1 MTDQELRDELIT
13 LLVAGHETT
22 ATALSWAMERLTR
35 LPGGWA
41 ALRAGGEDYADAV
54 GKEALRLRPV
64 LPVVLRNLQRPA
76 TIAGLDLPAGA
87 VVAPSIYLVHR
98 RADVY
103 PDPASFRPERFLGPD
118 AQGGTYTWIPFGG
131 GVRRCL
137 GAAFASMEL
146 RVVLAELAA
155 QVDAAPARPE
165 REPTARRAITLIPG
179 RGAEVVLS

>member
-1 MTDQELRDELIT
+1 
-13 LLVAGHETT
+13 
-22 ATALSWAMERLTR
+22 
-35 LPGGWA
+35 
-41 ALRAGGEDYADAV
+41 
-54 GKEALRLRPV
+54 
-64 LPVVLRNLQRPA
+64 VLRNLQRPA

-103 PDPASFRPERFLGPD
+103 PDPTSFRPQRFLGPD

-155 QVDAAPARPE
+155 QVDAAPVRPE